1 MKRYCFTA
9 EITLVVDSS
18 GTTQTFYFATEG
30 FATKAADTP
39 SNKVFRELLTDPG
52 SIRRE
57 LFSGARVTGENRPSF
72 GQLVLINANGVLD
85 DWMSYGVSGA
95 KVVVRYGEPGAAYP
109 SAFTTVYIAYAYS
122 LIVDFNE
129 VRVLVRDRLY
139 LLDRPVVQDIFNGT
153 GNLEGTGIATG
164 TKQVVFGRPGYIPMR
179 LIDQNRQIYFVHAN
193 ATDERAFIVAGQR
206 YLVYDGGVPLTFQSY
221 SVSEADFLATSPDAG
236 NFIIYAPGAIP
247 PTPRTKG
254 PLYIRLGSPAAYDL
268 RVAPIGLLQNFDYE
282 APRTWTF
289 RDMCSRAGATA
300 FLTPGSYDK
309 NVGNYLVDADQTYLQ
324 VMSDACLSTFSAF
337 GFDNLDNFFT
347 IDLKDPSEGVDDPVY
362 TFTVHNS
369 RSITRQPVPGQE
381 VPVWQVQVSSG
392 RTWPGSTATSLT
404 SQEKDTFTRQPWQN
418 VFTGTSTSVKTANPG
433 AEVAAVEI
441 VGRDLD
447 TPDARLAFAR
457 RYLYLFGTRRDL
469 ITLTAPFTPAL
480 LDILLHA
487 KVRVKMPRLGC
498 DSGRLFRVVT
508 QSYDLRARTV
518 TFGLWGGDPGPSD
531 ATLTS
536 NSDTGGG
543 SNPVEPVIPG
553 NVILDNFVQRAWG
566 SVVGGGG
573 GGSVTLADFAQVSYG
588 TVSGNPS
595 SGDNV
600 LHLSFDGANGGTVFT
615 DKSPYAHTVSAIGS
629 ATTAAAAAKFGS
641 AGLDTTPSGA
651 GLSVPYHAVLNLRDK
666 EFVVEGHAKN
676 HAGSGS
682 RVLVDFRGT
691 STYDVGWVIFTDNTL
706 QRLVV
711 YDGPTNTN
719 NIVTPDNTL
728 PAVGE
733 WFHWAVERFGS
744 TVTLYINGA
753 FGASATYNPP
763 NTHATGLRIAIAHD
777 GDDNY
782 GGAIDELL
790 IKNVAAYQGPF
801 VPPTA
806 PEPDSSNPNFSY
818 LVLQLNCGGAN
829 NSTVFT
835 DTSPTPKTVTT
846 QGGAKISTALVAQS
860 GLFDGSGDYLTA
872 SHADLNMNSSDYQ
885 MQAWVYLDVPDGDT
899 GRYTIISSYDG
910 VQANG
915 RWIVYRDA
923 GNVLSFDEQDGNG
936 ANTVTTTSAG
946 IFPLRQ
952 RVHVAASKSGTT
964 MRLFING
971 TLAATSTT
979 FTRTGF
985 TNNLLVGAFEPSY
998 APNAW
1003 YWDGYIGPIELYKGL
1018 VTYTEDFTPPGY
1030 FPEYGPTGTQVTIVA
1045 YAEQAAAPGDLTI
1058 PSHNANDLIV
1068 LFLRSNTSTP
1078 PATPS
1083 GWTSRAVSNV
1093 TVGKG
1098 WRVVSQTDTS
1108 NTVSSVAQAV
1118 AHQMAA
1124 VIARNADV
1132 GTVSVNSGE
1141 GIGTLATLPTNVM
1154 LGTSSKI
1161 LAGISIDQG
1170 TTVSTPALM
1179 TQQGTNESPALGGGT
1194 WAIWTTTTTETS
1206 LYSFS
1211 GRKTNLGA
1219 TSYYQAWALE
1229 LLKK

>member
-18 GTTQTFYFATEG
+18 GTTQTFYFSTEG

-72 GQLVLINANGVLD
+72 GQLVLINANGILD
-85 DWMSYGVSGA
+85 DWMGYGVSGA
-95 KVVVRYGEPGAAYP
+95 KVVVRYGEAGAAYP
-109 SAFTTVYIAYAYS
+109 VSFATVYVAYAYS
-122 LIVDFNE
+122 LIVDFSE
-129 VRVLVRDRLY
+129 VRVLLRDRLY
-139 LLDRPVVQDIFNGT
+139 LLDRPVVQNIFSGT

-193 ATDERAFIVAGQR
+193 ATDERAFIVAEQR

-221 SVSEADFLATSPDAG
+221 SLSEADFLATSPDAG

-282 APRTWTF
+282 APRSWTF

-418 VFTGTSTSVKTANPG
+418 VFTGTATSVKTANPG

-447 TPDARLAFAR
+447 TQDARLAFVR

-543 SNPVEPVIPG
+543 SNPVETVIPG
-553 NVILDNFVQRAWG
+553 NVILANFVQRAWG
-566 SVVGGGG
+566 SVGGGGG
-573 GGSVTLADFAQVSYG
+573 GGSATLADFTQLAWGSV
-588 TVSGNPS
+588 
-595 SGDNV
+595 
-600 LHLSFDGANGGTVFT
+600 ANGLEI
-615 DKSPYAHTVSAIGS
+615 IGS
-629 ATTAAAAAKFGS
+629 ARS
-641 AGLDTTPSGA
+641 PS
-651 GLSVPYHAVLNLRDK
+651 
-666 EFVVEGHAKN
+666 
-676 HAGSGS
+676 
-682 RVLVDFRGT
+682 
-691 STYDVGWVIFTDNTL
+691 
-706 QRLVV
+706 
-711 YDGPTNTN
+711 
-719 NIVTPDNTL
+719 
-728 PAVGE
+728 
-733 WFHWAVERFGS
+733 
-744 TVTLYINGA
+744 
-753 FGASATYNPP
+753 SATDV
-763 NTHATGLRIAIAHD
+763 T
-777 GDDNY
+777 
-782 GGAIDELL
+782 
-790 IKNVAAYQGPF
+790 
-801 VPPTA
+801 VP
-806 PEPDSSNPNFSY
+806 
-818 LVLQLNCGGAN
+818 
-829 NSTVFT
+829 
-835 DTSPTPKTVTT
+835 
-846 QGGAKISTALVAQS
+846 
-860 GLFDGSGDYLTA
+860 
-872 SHADLNMNSSDYQ
+872 SHA
-885 MQAWVYLDVPDGDT
+885 
-899 GRYTIISSYDG
+899 
-910 VQANG
+910 
-915 RWIVYRDA
+915 A
-923 GNVLSFDEQDGNG
+923 G
-936 ANTVTTTSAG
+936 
-946 IFPLRQ
+946 
-952 RVHVAASKSGTT
+952 
-964 MRLFING
+964 
-971 TLAATSTT
+971 
-979 FTRTGF
+979 
-985 TNNLLVGAFEPSY
+985 NLLVLMLKSS
-998 APNAW
+998 
-1003 YWDGYIGPIELYKGL
+1003 
-1018 VTYTEDFTPPGY
+1018 
-1030 FPEYGPTGTQVTIVA
+1030 TGT
-1045 YAEQAAAPGDLTI
+1045 AP
-1058 PSHNANDLIV
+1058 S
-1068 LFLRSNTSTP
+1068 
-1078 PATPS
+1078 TPS
-1083 GWTSRAVSNV
+1083 GWTSHVSQDL
-1093 TVGKG
+1093 TIGAG
-1098 WRVVSQTDTS
+1098 WRVVSKVDADNSVTTISSSFASIIVVVVVKGGIVGASGALGEALVTNGGSQSLPNLTLDAPGECLVLVGVMSNQGGSVFSDLPGIYLLQDNTS
-1108 NTVSSVAQAV
+1108 PS
-1118 AHQMAA
+1118 
-1124 VIARNADV
+1124 
-1132 GTVSVNSGE
+1132 
-1141 GIGTLATLPTNVM
+1141 
-1154 LGTSSKI
+1154 
-1161 LAGISIDQG
+1161 
-1170 TTVSTPALM
+1170 
-1179 TQQGTNESPALGGGT
+1179 LGGGNHGV
-1194 WAIWTTTTTETS
+1194 
-1206 LYSFS
+1206 F
-1211 GRKTNLGA
+1211 A
-1219 TSYYQAWALE
+1219 TSATQSSFTGQAVTVDTTFGAYVSAWAVE
-1229 LLKK
+1229 LKPAQ